1 MGPRGDGEGEIV
13 GMTWTKDVLP
23 KKSRKGEPKK
33 GFLLLL
39 LLFRNHQKS
48 SLFFE
53 AVKGCQVNWE
63 VFVWLA

>member
-33 GFLLLL
+33 GF
-39 LLFRNHQKS
+39 FIIIIVQKS
-48 SLFFE
+48 SEILVIF
-53 AVKGCQVNWE
+53 
-63 VFVWLA
+63 